1 VAALRRDG
9 SLSTPR
15 QGAHHRLRRG
25 FGPATPALL
34 DFCGAPGGLS
44 HCCDFNSL
52 SVHQTN
58 GAYQAIKPNSA
69 FFALHEPL
77 SEAAFFRSSDLVN
90 SACKLVYLVI

>member
-1 VAALRRDG
+1 MARITACVAASGR
-9 SLSTPR
+9 PR
-15 QGAHHRLRRG
+15 Q
-25 FGPATPALL
+25 
-34 DFCGAPGGLS
+34 
-44 HCCDFNSL
+44 HCSIFVVRPEGCRIVAIFNSL